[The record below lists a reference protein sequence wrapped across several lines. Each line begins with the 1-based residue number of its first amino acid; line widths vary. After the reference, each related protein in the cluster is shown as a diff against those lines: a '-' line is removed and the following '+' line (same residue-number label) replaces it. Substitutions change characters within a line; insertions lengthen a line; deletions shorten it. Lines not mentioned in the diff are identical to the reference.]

1 VAPASVEDLARA
13 STAVGDLIAN
23 ILPDQWNAPTPC
35 TEWAVQDV
43 VEHLVA
49 MNLVFAALINEGPM
63 PERGADHLGKD
74 PAEAYWAS
82 AASLHAAFAQPGVL
96 ERSYVGPLG
105 SAPLAPSDCK
115 SGSMIC
121 SLTDG
126 TSCRPPEFVP
136 TYPRISRSRRWH
148 LFGTNSPPRREPDD
162 SPSRNP
168 STAPPRPSTGSL
180 GFLDG

>member
-1 VAPASVEDLARA
+1 
-13 STAVGDLIAN
+13 VGDLIAN

-35 TEWAVQDV
+35 TEWTVQDV
-43 VEHLVA
+43 VKHLVA

-105 SAPLAPSDCK
+105 SATGAERLQIRLYDLLTHGWDIMQATGIRAHIPEDLAEQALAFVRDQLSTQARTGRFAEPQSV
-115 SGSMIC
+115 
-121 SLTDG
+121 DG
-126 TSCRPPEFVP
+126 AAPAIDRLAGFLGRLV
-136 TYPRISRSRRWH
+136 
-148 LFGTNSPPRREPDD
+148 PPRR
-162 SPSRNP
+162 
-168 STAPPRPSTGSL
+168 
-180 GFLDG
+180 